1 MDEQNHFYTYD
12 LGCSAALISADFEL
26 LMLDRSTP
34 GKVQFVFQREP
45 SIDRVA
51 ADYWANRLEVKSRSY
66 FDNLKMLKNRLHS
79 N

>member
-1 MDEQNHFYTYD
+1 MDEQNNFYTYD

-34 GKVQFVFQREP
+34 GKVQFVFRREP
-45 SIDRVA
+45 SIDRVSA
-51 ADYWANRLEVKSRSY
+51 EYWANRLEIKARSY